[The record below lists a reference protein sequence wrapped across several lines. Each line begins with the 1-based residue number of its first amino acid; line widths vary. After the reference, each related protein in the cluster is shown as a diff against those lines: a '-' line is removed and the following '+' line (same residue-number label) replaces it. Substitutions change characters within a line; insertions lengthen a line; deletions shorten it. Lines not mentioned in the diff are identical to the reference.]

1 MNAHEK
7 QFLMTQEKTNKTKGR
22 KTLCSNAT
30 LKNLGE
36 GHFLS
41 EIAQ

>member
-1 MNAHEK
+1 MNAHEI
-7 QFLMTQEKTNKTKGR
+7 QFLMTQEKNQENKR
-22 KTLCSNAT
+22 SANFSNAT